1 MKYQDIVNEDNN
13 AKVFLCKLK
22 DGRKIQLQVHD
33 TCDFPNKAVY
43 VLYNYDDPKDS
54 TEYLEDDV
62 EEIIE
67 LVEFDWY
74 EEHEDS
80 FDSMDF
86 KSIETYL
93 IDSDTWQYSNR
104 EELDQIIK
112 ALDNPIISGGGWSDE
127 DTVKYLDSQEKD
139 YGIVFYWSEY
149 DDFSCYGDG
158 CTPYVKVI
166 SGVKKV

>member
-1 MKYQDIVNEDNN
+1 MKYQDIVNEDNS

-22 DGRKIQLQVHD
+22 DGRTLQLQVHD

-74 EEHEDS
+74 EEDS
-80 FDSMDF
+80 FDEMDF
-86 KSIETYL
+86 KSIEKYL
-93 IDSDTWQYSNR
+93 ICDDTYQYSNKMEL
-104 EELDQIIK
+104 EEILK
-112 ALDNPIISGGGWSDE
+112 ALNQPIIIGAGWGDNGDIDYIKS
-127 DTVKYLDSQEKD
+127 LQSD

-149 DDFSCYGDG
+149 DDFSYCDDG
-158 CTPYVKVI
+158 FTHYVKI
-166 SGVKKV
+166 IEGVKKV